1 MQAWWQETTLL
12 SIPLWNWLL
21 SLCVTAGAFAVLL
34 WIRAYIRNQ
43 LARRSA
49 TGSHAPW
56 LLLLRAV
63 AGTNAFA
70 LFALSVLIGVKMLEL
85 PPSWSAA
92 VARLWFVAVVI
103 QVASWAHAAIRFMLE
118 RYQERHPT
126 TNQVALTLIGYA
138 LRTVLWAVAIL
149 AILDNLGINITAF
162 VASLGIGGIAVALAA
177 QVILGDL
184 FASAAIGLDKPFEPG
199 DFVVVGN
206 IAGSIEHVGLKTT
219 RIRSLGGEQIVC
231 SNTELLKQTIQ
242 NYKRMEL
249 RRIAFRFVVAYGADD
264 GQIQAIVQNLRKTIE
279 GMELTR
285 FDRAHLLQFVPRGL
299 EFEVVY
305 YVLSADYNVYMDL
318 QQEINL
324 AILRHLQ
331 GLGLEFGR
339 EEMRMHYPDT
349 RAIPLEVQAPSGL
362 FATGD
367 GDTEGGSFSSG
378 PEHR

>member
-1 MQAWWQETTLL
+1 MQQWWLETTIL
-12 SIPLWNWLL
+12 SIPLWNWVLML
-21 SLCVTAGAFAVLL
+21 ATVTGILTVLL
-34 WIRAYIRNQ
+34 WLRAH
-43 LARRSA
+43 LRRRLEK
-49 TGSHAPW
+49 HASDPHGTPAY
-56 LLLLRAV
+56 LLLRVV
-63 AGTNAFA
+63 ASTNVLA
-70 LFALSVLIGVKMLEL
+70 LFALSVLLGVKVLEL
-85 PPSWSAA
+85 PATWSIAI
-92 VARLWFVAVVI
+92 ARLWFIAVVV
-103 QVASWAHAAIRFMLE
+103 QVAAWLNTALHFPLE
-118 RYQERHPT
+118 RYRERHPT
-126 TNQVALTLIGYA
+126 TNLVTLTLIGYA
-138 LRTVLWAVAIL
+138 LRTVLWTVAGL
-149 AILDNLGINITAF
+149 AILDNLGVNITAF

-264 GQIQAIVQNLRKTIE
+264 GQIQAIVQNVRKTIE

-339 EEMRMHYPDT
+339 EEMRMHYPD
-349 RAIPLEVQAPSGL
+349 
-362 FATGD
+362 
-367 GDTEGGSFSSG
+367 
-378 PEHR
+378 

>member
-1 MQAWWQETTLL
+1 
-12 SIPLWNWLL
+12 IPLWNWLL

-34 WIRAYIRNQ
+34 WIRAYIRKQ

-49 TGSHAPW
+49 AGSHAPW

-138 LRTVLWAVAIL
+138 LPTVLWAVAIL

-219 RIRSLGGEQIVC
+219 RIRSLGGEQIVY

-249 RRIAFRFVVAYGADD
+249 RRIAFRFVVAYGA
-264 GQIQAIVQNLRKTIE
+264 GAQQAEEIAHAVKALIDKEE
-279 GMELTR
+279 GTR
-285 FDRAHLLQFVPRGL
+285 FDRAHLFQFTERGL
-299 EFEVVY
+299 EYEVVY
-305 YVLSADYNVYMDL
+305 YVLSADYNRSMDI
-318 QQEINL
+318 QQAVNL
-324 AILRHLQ
+324 GIMREVAARGQ
-331 GLGLEFGR
+331 TFGR
-339 EEMRMHYPDT
+339 GEMRVYH
-349 RAIPLEVQAPSGL
+349 
-362 FATGD
+362 
-367 GDTEGGSFSSG
+367 
-378 PEHR
+378 